1 MRTTPWTLCGLIA
14 CGLMT
19 ANCAGSPP
27 ISTVAPP
34 RLVLSE
40 AATRPCALATLPETP
55 SLADLEVAYL
65 LRGAQ
70 IVACDGARRL
80 AVEALTAERL
90 MQDRWMGAQKR
101 GRRGVSLD

>member
-1 MRTTPWTLCGLIA
+1 MRTNSWTLCGLIA

-34 RLVLSE
+34 RLVLAE

-55 SLADLEVAYL
+55 SLAELEAAYL

-80 AVEALTAERL
+80 AVDALTSERG
-90 MQDRWMGAQKR
+90 MEDRWIAAQKR
-101 GRRGVSLD
+101 P